1 MKKRIALM
9 MTLALMLIFI
19 FLLCSCGKENEQN
32 KIVYIDRDEKYGYCE
47 HRWESQGQTSPTCSK
62 EGASYMKCTLCG
74 ERKTVKIPTVEC
86 EYYESWQWYNNNHS
100 VALIL
105 HCKHNSAHNKT
116 VKGHVNY
123 IYGELIQ
130 ESTCAE
136 AGKISYRASAV
147 YQGKTYST
155 ERIETLSRTPH
166 KYETVTT
173 QMGGCLGGTKTVQK
187 CTGCGIEKSYT
198 EKIIYGHTDILTKAR
213 YDLTSYGYC
222 GGFIEVLGCECGE
235 ATYLNIKPSCEN
247 MREVSEV
254 TMEREETGERH
265 VRMTSTCTDCGFSIV
280 NEVGTVKSCKLYSK
294 TTVMLDESTVLS
306 SCEVNEANHESLGKY
321 HETVITYEGLKASCR
336 DGYFVV
342 FSCTECPYEKK
353 LYTKGHYLIN
363 ESVSLD
369 GVACIIGITVEK
381 CHCGYIGDIEL
392 EYVDRQETEISPSE
406 HFGEITGLGFLAKA
420 YKCTECGI
428 SYYFGPV
435 LEVAEVDGPEIAL
448 IYEMYSVKKDGEIIY
463 EVKSSNVSYLNASPS
478 FTFTENPVDEE
489 RALLDA
495 YFDFL
500 KSQEQ

>member
-19 FLLCSCGKENEQN
+19 FLLCSCGKENEQT
-32 KIVYIDRDEKYGYCE
+32 KIIYIDRNEKYGYCE
-47 HRWESQGQTSPTCSK
+47 HRWESQGQTSPTCTK
-62 EGASYMKCTLCG
+62 EGANYMKCTICG
-74 ERKTVKIPTVEC
+74 ERKTAKIPTVEC
-86 EYYESWQWYNNNHS
+86 EYEESWQWYNNNYS

-116 VKGHVNY
+116 VIGHVNY
-123 IYGELIQ
+123 IYGQLIQ
-130 ESTCAE
+130 ESTCTE
-136 AGKISYRASAV
+136 AGKLSYRASAV

-166 KYETVTT
+166 KYETVKT
-173 QMGGCLGGTKTVQK
+173 QLSGGCFGGTRTVQK
-187 CTGCGIEKSYT
+187 CTECGIEKIYT
-198 EKIIYGHTDILTKAR
+198 EKITYEHTDTLIKAR

-235 ATYLNIKPSCEN
+235 TTYLNIKPSCEN
-247 MREVSEV
+247 MREQAEK
-254 TMEREETGERH
+254 TMEREETGESH
-265 VRMTSTCTDCGFSIV
+265 VRMTSTCTVCGFNIV
-280 NEVGTVKSCKLYSK
+280 NEVGTAKSCKLYSK

-306 SCEVNEANHESLGKY
+306 YCEVNEENHDNLGQY
-321 HETVITYEGLKASCR
+321 HETVITYEGLKASCK

-363 ESVSLD
+363 EAVSLD
-369 GVACIIGITVEK
+369 IVACIIEITVEK

-406 HFGEITGLGFLAKA
+406 HFGESTGLQYLAKA

-428 SYYFGPV
+428 SYYIGNV
-435 LEVAEVDGPEIAL
+435 LEIAEVDGTEVAL
-448 IYEMYSVKKDGEIIY
+448 IYEICSVKKDGDIIY
-463 EVKSSNVSYLNASPS
+463 EVKSSNIGHSNAPS
-478 FTFTENPVDEE
+478 LSFTENPVAKE
-489 RALLDA
+489 RALLD
-495 YFDFL
+495 DFNSI
-500 KSQEQ
+500 KNQAQ